1 MFSHKTIERGMRY
14 SVVALLLASISV
26 TAMTTAPAEAAS
38 CAAIGQQM
46 AASQGGML
54 VRAAPVQG
62 GRACNI
68 VIVVP
73 ARNGERSRRI
83 EMTVPAE

>member
-1 MFSHKTIERGMRY
+1 MRY
-14 SVVALLLASISV
+14 PLLALFLASLSA
-26 TAMTTAPAEAAS
+26 TAIAPAPAQAAS

-54 VRAAPVQG
+54 VRAVPVQG

-83 EMTVPAE
+83 EMTVPAG

>member
-1 MFSHKTIERGMRY
+1 MRY
-14 SVVALLLASISV
+14 PVLSLIAASLYWVAI
-26 TAMTTAPAEAAS
+26 APADAAS

-46 AASQGGML
+46 AASQGGTL